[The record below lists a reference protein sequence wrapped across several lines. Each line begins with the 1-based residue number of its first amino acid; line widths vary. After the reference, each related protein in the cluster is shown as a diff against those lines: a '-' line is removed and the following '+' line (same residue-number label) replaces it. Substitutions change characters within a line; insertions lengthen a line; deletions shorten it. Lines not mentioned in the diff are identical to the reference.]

1 MLNFSMGTKK
11 RLGGVTVA
19 TEVNRTITYNESRG
33 GGNYSSRPPVSC
45 GTVSQVHICT
55 PVNSQGG
62 SLPGLVLIYEM
73 SVGIYIS
80 IDPKSEMV
88 LRYN

>member
-19 TEVNRTITYNESRG
+19 TEVNRTITYNENRG

-45 GTVSQVHICT
+45 GPVTQVHVQDSVT
-55 PVNSQGG
+55 EKVV
-62 SLPGLVLIYEM
+62 SLPLIVLVHDTA
-73 SVGIYIS
+73 V
-80 IDPKSEMV
+80 V
-88 LRYN
+88 